1 VLLSVGILLLNIGIT
16 KADKVENNFDEIP
29 IRSISNTEEYK
40 IEEIIFP
47 QLDEIILTKKY
58 DSISV
63 EEFIN
68 IKNIENISKIKLFIK
83 ELNLEKYG
91 QKHLEKTILEELES
105 LKNSGYI
112 EKYQLY
118 IPKEESKNS
127 ILSTT
132 SPSYYGTSNNRE
144 FRHFF
149 SVYFDSYQKT
159 SYNDNKHKQ
168 WAKGLIDFSLIFA
181 PKTLN
186 IAYFALS
193 ATNRSDI
200 ISFETDNIRYDGS
213 DEVTR
218 HYITIQDITNTM
230 GGGTDAFFVTIVD
243 EARVNTT
250 DAVIDYVSP
259 TKKTVTDNISYMESV
274 LCSTWSNSKSSQMQ
288 RGYNQWLIDPGA
300 PVYNLV
306 GRFSIPW

>member
-1 VLLSVGILLLNIGIT
+1 MPSWSIKDRGTGTLS
-16 KADKVENNFDEIP
+16 
-29 IRSISNTEEYK
+29 Y
-40 IEEIIFP
+40 
-47 QLDEIILTKKY
+47 
-58 DSISV
+58 
-63 EEFIN
+63 
-68 IKNIENISKIKLFIK
+68 
-83 ELNLEKYG
+83 
-91 QKHLEKTILEELES
+91 

-259 TKKTVTDNISYMESV
+259 TKKQLLIIYHTWNLFYAQLGVILRVRRCKEDTIS
-274 LCSTWSNSKSSQMQ
+274 
-288 RGYNQWLIDPGA
+288 G
-300 PVYNLV
+300 
-306 GRFSIPW
+306 